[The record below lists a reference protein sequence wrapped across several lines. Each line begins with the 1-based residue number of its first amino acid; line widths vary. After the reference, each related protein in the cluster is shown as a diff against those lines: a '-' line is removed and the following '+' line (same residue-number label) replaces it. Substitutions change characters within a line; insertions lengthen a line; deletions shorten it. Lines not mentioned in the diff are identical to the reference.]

1 MHVGHFAMA
10 FKKIMRPNNSAF
22 PNEHESAIDALV
34 MLNSSFILELLLAR
48 FLTLEHAAY

>member
-34 MLNSSFILELLLAR
+34 MLNSSFIPELYNYNDTCAHR
-48 FLTLEHAAY
+48 I